1 MNTNNGKTGN
11 VNIPGALHSTGGDGD
26 GQIGGVVAYAGDVY
40 DENLNANQAEIN
52 KSTIKLNEYNKVNVS
67 YPTSKQKE
75 GSILCNLVKNDEK
88 ILQDHSAWGS
98 EFADY
103 VRNHNIYIGTNF
115 GNTGIKEEDFTGYIR
130 GEEIENVMNSDDKS
144 TIVKCFSSASDYWI
158 VETESELIAED
169 NLYASRGT
177 YTQRY
182 ITTPFSLQADGNLFI
197 KGVGG
202 FDGTNSDT
210 AKPLQETLNEK
221 ADSATVSTA
230 LNDLNNNVSSKL
242 SLDSNNNL
250 IINPKSEVESTA
262 TDSLIGGIATVG
274 KGAYAFGFGGNA
286 LSVYISGNTSD
297 GYQLQANTT
306 SAFDPTNQIR
316 SLFESIYKNTY
327 LLNADTYEK
336 VAKITAVTPNTD
348 GQKISIT
355 LDTDLGTLTNALY
368 RLENISKN
376 KSFNFGVFGNTGDWS
391 SILGYGSY
399 NTGNYSNLLGSNN
412 YNSKTYSTLLGTL
425 NINNG
430 KYSTLTGYKN
440 ANTGNYSILIGYNNK
455 ATAGDYPCA
464 IGAENTLNAYGYA
477 IGWKNIID
485 SNNKNGYLIG
495 FDNYA
500 NTTTTAFLLGQKLVC
515 ENSRG
520 GFYIGQYNKEY
531 ISNDASIANWFA
543 VGCGKDSSRENAI
556 EVKQNGN
563 IYIYDVGGFTGANS
577 NQSNVKPL
585 NTVISELQTSSTNN
599 DTIINDH
606 FTDNN
611 SIKIGTA
618 INVSGTDSIAGGAG
632 VSLTGNKTFG
642 YGTSMGAIY
651 LTGNNGSYSARL
663 HSNANYTNANNIGSV
678 FATTHLN
685 SYLLNTSNFSRVAK
699 ITNIVYNGENQPL
712 TLTLDTDL
720 GELTNAVYAIEN
732 VAGTKSFN
740 GGSFGNTGQN
750 SSVIGLNNFNIGNSS
765 NILGSVN
772 ANTAGTATVL
782 GYLNKNNGSNS
793 NVFGSLNNNSG
804 VYGNVIGLQNTNSGQ
819 YANIVG
825 RNNNNKCA
833 STNILGIANIVNE
846 TTYPSSILG
855 FENNADA
862 TTQQF
867 TLGYQNHGTRGQ
879 YAAGNVSASFMF
891 GHNLTTSSGCY
902 AIGKYNKDYDV
913 QDVAKQ
919 NFFVVGQGD
928 STRALNNLEVKN
940 NGNWYVYGVG
950 GFDGTNSDS
959 ASIKSLQTVIS
970 DIQTSLSSSSS
981 SSQPKYIAYS
991 TGQGYSI
998 GDTTTASGENSF
1010 AEGNR
1015 TTASGEF
1022 SHAEGSNTTASGQS
1036 SHAEGNGY
1044 YTYAYVHSAYTA
1056 GDTTIILEKRVYPG
1070 QYLSRRQNERYDA
1083 VKVSG
1088 VYSYSSNP
1096 GIFEVSL
1103 EEGFSANLAYH
1114 NYVYIFGGALSYE
1127 SHAEGEGCTAEGSGS
1142 HAEGIGTTAF
1152 GLGAH
1157 SEGDETL
1164 AYGSYAHAEG
1174 KETLAYGDYS
1184 HTEGSETNAR
1194 EGGHSEGNKTYA
1206 YGDYSHAE
1214 GHQTLAYVNYSH
1226 AEGKGYDKT
1235 VTVGSNYVARQTT
1248 IDLLSPV
1255 TPGQFLAITDNIN
1268 KYRHGEMELIKI
1280 LGCQEDTNNL
1290 GHYIVTLQYGMN
1302 NSVNAGDTLHIY
1314 SAASGSY
1321 SHSEGNNTSASGDNS
1336 HAEGDHTSAS
1346 GESSHTEGKCTQTTN
1361 EAEHASG
1368 KYNQSTSSVTQF
1380 SVGVGADAE
1389 HRANAFEIDVNGN
1402 VYIKGIGT
1410 YDGTNIGQNGVKS
1423 VQQVIADLTQQ
1434 IAALSNN

>member
-67 YPTSKQKE
+67 YPISKQKE

-88 ILQDHSAWGS
+88 ILQDHSARGS

-103 VRNHNIYIGTNF
+103 VRNHNVYIGTDF

-230 LNDLNNNVSSKL
+230 LNDLNDSVNSKL

-286 LSVYISGNTSD
+286 LSVYISGNASD

-355 LDTDLGTLTNALY
+355 LDTDLGILTNALY
-368 RLENISKN
+368 RLENISKD

-477 IGWKNIID
+477 IGWKNVID

-577 NQSNVKPL
+577 
-585 NTVISELQTSSTNN
+585 
-599 DTIINDH
+599 
-606 FTDNN
+606 DN
-611 SIKIGTA
+611 
-618 INVSGTDSIAGGAG
+618 
-632 VSLTGNKTFG
+632 
-642 YGTSMGAIY
+642 
-651 LTGNNGSYSARL
+651 
-663 HSNANYTNANNIGSV
+663 
-678 FATTHLN
+678 
-685 SYLLNTSNFSRVAK
+685 
-699 ITNIVYNGENQPL
+699 
-712 TLTLDTDL
+712 
-720 GELTNAVYAIEN
+720 
-732 VAGTKSFN
+732 
-740 GGSFGNTGQN
+740 
-750 SSVIGLNNFNIGNSS
+750 
-765 NILGSVN
+765 
-772 ANTAGTATVL
+772 
-782 GYLNKNNGSNS
+782 
-793 NVFGSLNNNSG
+793 
-804 VYGNVIGLQNTNSGQ
+804 
-819 YANIVG
+819 
-825 RNNNNKCA
+825 
-833 STNILGIANIVNE
+833 
-846 TTYPSSILG
+846 
-855 FENNADA
+855 
-862 TTQQF
+862 
-867 TLGYQNHGTRGQ
+867 
-879 YAAGNVSASFMF
+879 
-891 GHNLTTSSGCY
+891 
-902 AIGKYNKDYDV
+902 
-913 QDVAKQ
+913 
-919 NFFVVGQGD
+919 
-928 STRALNNLEVKN
+928 
-940 NGNWYVYGVG
+940 
-950 GFDGTNSDS
+950 

-981 SSQPKYIAYS
+981 SSSPKYITYF

-1044 YTYAYVHSAYTA
+1044 YIHAYVHSAYTA
-1056 GDTTIILEKRVYPG
+1056 GDTTIILERRVYPG

-1083 VKVSG
+1083 VKVSD
-1088 VYSYSSNP
+1088 VYSYPSNP

-1127 SHAEGEGCTAEGSGS
+1127 SHAEGEGCTANGSGS
-1142 HAEGIGTTAF
+1142 HAEGTGTTAF

-1164 AYGSYAHAEG
+1164 AYGGYAHAEG
-1174 KETLAYGDYS
+1174 KETLAYGDFS
-1184 HTEGSETNAR
+1184 HTEGSETNAQI
-1194 EGGHSEGNKTYA
+1194 GGHSEGNKTYA

-1214 GHQTLAYVNYSH
+1214 GHQTLAYGNYSH

-1255 TPGQFLAITDNIN
+1255 TPGQFLAITDKIN
-1268 KYRHGEMELIKI
+1268 KYRFGEMELIKI